1 LLTFIYLI
9 LCYQL
14 FRDHYFYYLHN
25 LFTLSAKYIHY
36 LFTASNG
43 KGHGIHSPFV
53 FDLVS
58 NVLNDHRKPEAF
70 HKIENLRKSLLK
82 NNERIVVEDFGAGS
96 SLDSSTERR
105 ISDIARHAAKP
116 SKFGCLLYRLAE
128 HYNCQEILELG
139 TSLGLSTAYMASPPS
154 VVHITTLEGAAFVAA
169 RAKQNLESL
178 SISKVEIITG
188 NFDITLEQTLKK
200 NPKPDLVFFD
210 GNHRK
215 EPTLR
220 YFRQCLS
227 TADENS
233 IFVFDDIHWSTEMEE
248 AWLEICQSEVVTCS
262 IDLFFVGIVFFRKDF
277 REKQAFTIRY

>member
-1 LLTFIYLI
+1 LY
-9 LCYQL
+9 
-14 FRDHYFYYLHN
+14 N
-25 LFTLSAKYIHY
+25 LFTLSSKYIHY

-53 FDLVS
+53 FEFVTQ
-58 NVLNDHRKPEAF
+58 VLNDRRKPEAF
-70 HKIENLRKSLLK
+70 HKIERLRKSLLK
-82 NNERIVVEDFGAGS
+82 NNERIIVNDFGAGS
-96 SLDSSTERR
+96 SLDSSNERR

-116 SKFGCLLYRLAE
+116 AKYGRLLYRMID
-128 HYNCQEILELG
+128 HFHCDQVLELG

-154 VVHITTLEGAAFVAA
+154 VKQIASLEGAAFVAA
-169 RAKQNLESL
+169 RAKQNLDSL
-178 SISKVEIITG
+178 SISNVGIITG
-188 NFDITLEQTLKK
+188 NFDITLDNVLKK

-233 IFVFDDIHWSTEMEE
+233 IFVFDDIHWSAEMEE
-248 AWLEICQSEVVTCS
+248 AWREICLDDAVTCS

>member
-1 LLTFIYLI
+1 MY
-9 LCYQL
+9 
-14 FRDHYFYYLHN
+14 N
-25 LFTLSAKYIHY
+25 LFTLSSKYIHY

-53 FDLVS
+53 FDFVTK
-58 NVLNDHRKPEAF
+58 VLNGRHKPEAF
-70 HKIENLRKSLLK
+70 QKIEDLRKSLLK
-82 NNERIVVEDFGAGS
+82 NTEKIVVEDFGAGS
-96 SLDSSTERR
+96 SLDSSKERR

-116 SKFGCLLYRLAE
+116 AKYGRLLYRMIE
-128 HYNCQEILELG
+128 HFHCNRVLELG

-154 VVHITTLEGAAFVAA
+154 VEHVTTLEGAAFVAA
-169 RAKQNLESL
+169 KAKHNLASL
-178 SISKVEIITG
+178 SFSKVEIITG
-188 NFDITLEQTLKK
+188 NFDTTLDLALKN
-200 NPKPDLVFFD
+200 NPKPHLVFFD

-233 IFVFDDIHWSTEMEE
+233 IFVFDDIHWSAEMEE
-248 AWLEICQSEVVTCS
+248 AWREICQDDAVTCS
-262 IDLFFVGIVFFRKDF
+262 IDLFFVGIIFFRKDF

>member
-1 LLTFIYLI
+1 LY
-9 LCYQL
+9 
-14 FRDHYFYYLHN
+14 N
-25 LFTLSAKYIHY
+25 LFTLSSKYIHY

-53 FDLVS
+53 FDFVTS
-58 NVLNDHRKPEAF
+58 VLNNRSRPDVF
-70 HKIENLRKSLLK
+70 IKIENLRKSLLK
-82 NNERIVVEDFGAGS
+82 NKEGIVVEDFGAGS
-96 SLDSSTERR
+96 SHDSRNERR

-116 SKFGCLLYRLAE
+116 AKYGRLLYRMID
-128 HYNCQEILELG
+128 HFHCGQVLELG
-139 TSLGLSTAYMASPPS
+139 TSLGLSTAYMASPPA
-154 VVHITTLEGAAFVAA
+154 VVHITSLEGAAFVAA

-188 NFDITLEQTLKK
+188 NFDITLEQALKK

-220 YFRQCLS
+220 YFRQCL
-227 TADENS
+227 TMADENS
-233 IFVFDDIHWSTEMEE
+233 IFVFDDIHWSAEMEE
-248 AWLEICQSEVVTCS
+248 AWREICQSEAVTCS

-277 REKQAFTIRY
+277 REKLAFTIRY

>member
-1 LLTFIYLI
+1 MY
-9 LCYQL
+9 
-14 FRDHYFYYLHN
+14 N

-36 LFTASNG
+36 LITASNG

-53 FDLVS
+53 FDFVTS
-58 NVLNDHRKPEAF
+58 VLNNRSRSEAF
-70 HKIENLRKSLLK
+70 LKIENLRKSLLK
-82 NNERIVVEDFGAGS
+82 NKERIVVEDFGAGS
-96 SLDSSTERR
+96 ALNPSRERS

-116 SKFGCLLYRLAE
+116 AKYGRLLYRLAE
-128 HYNCQEILELG
+128 HYHCHEILELG
-139 TSLGLSTAYMASPPS
+139 TSLGLSTSYMASPPS
-154 VVHITTLEGAAFVAA
+154 VKKVTTLEGAELVAE
-169 RAKQNLESL
+169 RAKQNLDSL

-188 NFDITLEQTLKK
+188 NFDTTLEQALKK

-233 IFVFDDIHWSTEMEE
+233 MFVFDDIHWSAEMEE
-248 AWLEICQSEVVTCS
+248 AWREICRDDAVTCS

-277 REKQAFTIRY
+277 RGKQAFTIRY

>member
-1 LLTFIYLI
+1 MY
-9 LCYQL
+9 
-14 FRDHYFYYLHN
+14 N
-25 LFTLSAKYIHY
+25 LFTLSSKYIYY

-53 FDLVS
+53 FDFVI
-58 NVLNDHRKPEAF
+58 NVLNARSHPEVF
-70 HKIENLRKSLLK
+70 RKIEKLRASLLK
-82 NNERIVVEDFGAGS
+82 NNETIPVTDFGAGS
-96 SLDSSTERR
+96 ALDPHSERK

-116 SKFGCLLYRLAE
+116 AKYGRLLYRLAD
-128 HYNCQEILELG
+128 HYQCREILELG
-139 TSLGLSTAYMASPPS
+139 TSLGLSTAYLASPPL
-154 VVHITTLEGAAFVAA
+154 VMKITTLEGAELIAA

-178 SISKVEIITG
+178 SLPTVQIITG
-188 NFDITLEQTLKK
+188 NFDNTLALSLEK

-233 IFVFDDIHWSTEMEE
+233 IFVFDDIHWSAEMEE
-248 AWLEICQSEVVTCS
+248 AWQEICKTEAVTCS